1 MKKNAEKSVRQY
13 LSCPCAKVTVL
24 EKSCLKKELKMKR
37 LNKMMMAV
45 AAMMSL
51 SGCASSILQ
60 ERVIARSDDLAG
72 RPEWARI
79 ENTEYQ
85 CKFDKNGNLVKGKA
99 SSSAEQLLC
108 SLGVKSYP
116 ASQDTNLRSLIRS
129 ADLDAR
135 ANFVRAVKEKV
146 LSYVEEAEEDHKISA
161 SEARQLA
168 SAASEATLQGAH
180 VAKRYWEKKLTID
193 NEGEN
198 LQYEV
203 MSLVYISQKDL
214 RTSMEMSA
222 RKKGVGKRTSEL
234 LSKMSDKVLNDAADP
249 EE

>member
-1 MKKNAEKSVRQY
+1 
-13 LSCPCAKVTVL
+13 
-24 EKSCLKKELKMKR
+24 MKR
-37 LNKMMMAV
+37 LNKTIAAV
-45 AAMMSL
+45 AAAMSL
-51 SGCASSILQ
+51 SGCASSLLQ
-60 ERVIARSDDLAG
+60 ERVVARSDDLTE

-79 ENTEYQ
+79 ENTEYL
-85 CKFDKNGNLVKGKA
+85 CKFDKSGNLVKGKA
-99 SSSAEQLLC
+99 SVPAEQLLC
-108 SLGVKSYP
+108 SLGIKAYP
-116 ASQDTNLRSLIRS
+116 ASTDTNQRSLIRS

-135 ANFVRAVKEKV
+135 TNFVRAVKEKV
-146 LSYVEEAEEDHKISA
+146 VSYIEEAEESNKISA

-198 LQYEV
+198 MQYEV

-214 RTSMEMSA
+214 RASIEASA
-222 RKKGVGKRTSEL
+222 KKNGVGKRTSEL
-234 LSKMSDKVLNDAADP
+234 LTKMSDRVLNDADVR